1 MVNFIGSSK
10 QEFLSEH
17 FELFRYT
24 SIDRFLELLS
34 DDSLIFLNPST
45 WSDPYERYYIE
56 KKYYVSKVPETLPIK
71 ESAFCLCLSGTKSSE
86 ALWKV
91 YAPKEDGVRLTFK
104 VSKLVSALDKV
115 IDCDFYIGKVDYQTT
130 SEFSRLKIN
139 HGDLLQDIRNN
150 RIGEQQ
156 LKLILK
162 KRIAFDYENEI
173 RIIAIPKRMPP
184 KKTPKDTMIYKSKV
198 GIKSFTTEY
207 LFDPRL
213 GKFHFK
219 LLKDFLRKTH
229 GLKISHSVL
238 YKVPI
243 FSPVVLG

>member
-1 MVNFIGSSK
+1 MVNFIGSNR
-10 QEFLSEH
+10 QDFLSEY
-17 FELFRYT
+17 FALFRYT
-24 SIDRFLELLS
+24 SIERFLELLS
-34 DDSLIFLNPST
+34 GNCLIFLNPST

-56 KKYYVSKVPETLPIK
+56 KKYYISRVPEALPIK
-71 ESAFCLCLSGTKSSE
+71 ERAFCLCLSGTKSSE

-104 VSKLVSALDKV
+104 VSKLVSALDRV

-130 SEFSRLKIN
+130 SEFSKLTIK
-139 HGDLLQDIRNN
+139 HGDLIQDIRNN

-173 RIIAIPKRMPP
+173 RIIAIPKKMPP
-184 KKTPKDTMIYKSKV
+184 KKTPKDSMTYKSNVK
-198 GIKSFTTEY
+198 IKSFTTEY

-219 LLKDFLRKTH
+219 LLKDFLRKEH

-238 YKVPI
+238 YKVPT
-243 FSPVVLG
+243 FAPVVLG